1 MSLRRTLLTTR
12 RILQQL
18 RHDPRT
24 IGLLLLVPSALM
36 GLLAWSLTNSP
47 GAFDSIGPKLL
58 GVFPLVVMFLVTSV
72 ITLRE
77 RSVGTLERL
86 FTLPLTKAEFVAG
99 YAFAFGALAV
109 IQSFLVSL
117 LSYTW
122 YGLAHQ
128 GVPWRVSVV
137 ALCAGLLG
145 TAFGLALSAVAHSE
159 FQAVQFMPAFILPQL
174 LLCGLVIPVGQLST
188 VLRRRDANDSRN
200 ARHHPIT
207 IQLVLRR
214 PVCHHDCVRT
224 CGTGGRCDHTSPH
237 DKVMISSMSRQFHPH
252 AKVRVALACGRE
264 LY

>member
-36 GLLAWSLTNSP
+36 GLLAWSLTNNP

-86 FTLPLTKAEFVAG
+86 FTMPLTKAEFVAG
-99 YAFAFGALAV
+99 YAFAFGGLAV
-109 IQSFLVSL
+109 IQSFLVSV

-128 GVPWRVSVV
+128 GVPWRISVV
-137 ALCAGLLG
+137 APCGGPLG
-145 TAFGLALSAVAHSE
+145 AAFGLALSAAAPSG
-159 FQAVQFMPAFILPQL
+159 VQGAQHMPPMNQNQL
-174 LLCGLVIPVGQLST
+174 LLCGLVIPVSRLPT
-188 VLRRRDANDSRN
+188 VLRVVTDVLPMTA
-200 ARHHPIT
+200 AVHAIT
-207 IQLVLRR
+207 PLHSNQYYVGQFAIMLAYILVALVAGAATLRR
-214 PVCHHDCVRT
+214 TV
-224 CGTGGRCDHTSPH
+224 
-237 DKVMISSMSRQFHPH
+237 K
-252 AKVRVALACGRE
+252 
-264 LY
+264 